1 MVGVQTE
8 ELGAKFDEPNVA
20 AFFSPFMPTKLF
32 SFDFATF
39 FLCLLVVL
47 K

>member
-20 AFFSPFMPTKLF
+20 AFFPLHVGE
-32 SFDFATF
+32 TF
-39 FLCLLVVL
+39 LV
-47 K
+47 